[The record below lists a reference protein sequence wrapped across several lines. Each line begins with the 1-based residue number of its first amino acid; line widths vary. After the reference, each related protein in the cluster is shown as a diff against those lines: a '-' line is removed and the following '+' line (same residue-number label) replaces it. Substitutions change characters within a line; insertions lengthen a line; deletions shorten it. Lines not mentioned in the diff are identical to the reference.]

1 MRKLIRHDI
10 GLSVPRKL
18 RSFKDFYSGD
28 PGLIII
34 LLRIIIE
41 LGMGQSFQ
49 VSFLYCFTIQN
60 IKFVVENFLGGNFFT
75 PKFVA
80 TSREGNHTNFECI
93 VEMRKLKES

>member
-41 LGMGQSFQ
+41 WGMGQSFQ
-49 VSFLYCFTIQN
+49 SFISLLLHDSKCKICC
-60 IKFVVENFLGGNFFT
+60 G
-75 PKFVA
+75 
-80 TSREGNHTNFECI
+80 
-93 VEMRKLKES
+93 KLSWW